1 MPSDRLS
8 HVSDRLDGL
17 LEQLAG
23 LEESHDLSPM
33 EEQTRLK
40 LRIKKLKAEIQ
51 PVEQEYWQLLATQSA
66 SLTIPEPEAEVAVGE
81 IVETVTQLE
90 VAPTIYSAELLQCL
104 QAIRDRL
111 TQSDPKAP
119 ASAKLK
125 GVLSTVPPFIGVA
138 YEGELDLEAFFQ
150 QNFPTFRRVIQAA
163 TRKK

>member
-23 LEESHDLSPM
+23 LEESHDLYPM
-33 EEQTRLK
+33 EEQARLN
-40 LRIKKLKAEIQ
+40 LRIRKLKAEIQ

-66 SLTIPEPEAEVAVGE
+66 SLTIPEPEAELAVGE

-104 QAIRDRL
+104 QAIRDCL

-125 GVLSTVPPFIGVA
+125 GVLSTIPPFIGVT

-150 QNFPTFRRVIQAA
+150 KNFPTFRRVLKAA
-163 TRKK
+163 VKK